1 MSNDTPTSLRTPWTT
16 SLEDSARL
24 ERKLMEQRFESEQLR
39 LLGSAIYV
47 SGQGIAILTPAVE
60 AVGPR
65 VAFVNDGFCAL
76 YGRNRA
82 EIIGQTPEVFGI
94 VARHGAMYDALLR
107 HVFETNAVDAETTP
121 PPKDGHEFEADLQP
135 L

>member
-1 MSNDTPTSLRTPWTT
+1 MSDTNTPTSIRTPWTT
-16 SLEDSARL
+16 SLDDASTL
-24 ERKLMEQRFESEQLR
+24 QRKLMEQRFEAEQLR

-76 YGRNRA
+76 YGRDRA
-82 EIIGQTPEVFGI
+82 DII
-94 VARHGAMYDALLR
+94 AYLR
-107 HVFETNAVDAETTP
+107 QQSG
-121 PPKDGHEFEADLQP
+121 K
-135 L
+135 